1 LLREPLFVLHL
12 SMHQRTA
19 EFDRYVAEAMAC
31 FSSGKFSEAAAAY
44 RAAST
49 ILPNHAGV
57 LHNLGVVA
65 ASQGDHRT
73 AITWFDSALA
83 LERDYASAH
92 YNRAVAHHVLGRN
105 LEAIDGFARAV
116 QLEPENYAGHR
127 AIAFCLLAMG
137 ERARSLDHF
146 ARTYDLRRGDDRIGV
161 ATRSLR
167 CANRIKLRHDAE
179 QFRYLARVRRDGK
192 RFELMARNYESVCGS
207 LTVEVTELT
216 ESDFEILGEEF
227 NTAITAADAPELPGR
242 ALAPRSDREEIVE
255 RFAESAAGAVQF
267 DELLSPRAL
276 ASLRRYLLESTIWH
290 DFTHIEGFV
299 ASYLEDGLA
308 CPLLLQ
314 IADELRREF
323 PEILGSHTLTQAWAF
338 KAVEQ
343 TGAIDVHADDAAFS
357 VNFWVTPASANL
369 NPARGGMGVCL
380 VQPPSGS
387 TVRDYHADGRAAAEF
402 LEHHRTD
409 TLTVPYRD
417 NRAVLFKSRLLHYS
431 DAPEFDQR
439 YENHRINVTL
449 LFG

>member
-1 LLREPLFVLHL
+1 MP
-12 SMHQRTA
+12 QRTG

-31 FSSGKFSEAAAAY
+31 FRSGKLREAAAAY

-65 ASQGDHRT
+65 ASQGDHRA

-92 YNRAVAHHVLGRN
+92 YNRAVAHHLLGRGR
-105 LEAIDGFARAV
+105 EAIDGFTRAL

-127 AIAFCLLAMG
+127 TIAFCLLAAG
-137 ERARSLDHF
+137 ERARALDHF
-146 ARTYDLRRGDDRIGV
+146 ARTYDLRRGDDRIGI

-167 CANRIKLRHDAE
+167 CANRTKLRHDAE
-179 QFRYLARVRRDGK
+179 QFRYLARTRRDGK
-192 RFELMARNYESVCGS
+192 RFELMARNYESLCGDF
-207 LTVEVTELT
+207 TNEVAELS
-216 ESDFEILGEEF
+216 ESDFEILGEDF
-227 NTAITAADAPELPGR
+227 NAAITAADAPELSGR
-242 ALAPRSDREEIVE
+242 ALALESSRDQIV
-255 RFAESAAGAVQF
+255 RKFAESPAGVIHF
-267 DELLSPRAL
+267 DDLLSPRAL

-314 IADELRREF
+314 IVDELRREL
-323 PEILGSHTLTQAWAF
+323 PEILGDHPLTQAWAF
-338 KAVEQ
+338 KSMER
-343 TGAIDVHADDAAFS
+343 TGAIDVHADDAAIS
-357 VNFWVTPASANL
+357 VNFWVTPTSANL
-369 NPARGGMGVCL
+369 NPGRGGMGVSL

-387 TVRDYHADGRAAAEF
+387 AVTNYHDDRRAAAQF
-402 LEHHRTD
+402 LEAHRTD
-409 TLTVPYRD
+409 TLIVPYRE
-417 NRAVLFKSRLLHYS
+417 NRAVLFRSRLLHYS
-431 DAPEFDQR
+431 DAPEFDER